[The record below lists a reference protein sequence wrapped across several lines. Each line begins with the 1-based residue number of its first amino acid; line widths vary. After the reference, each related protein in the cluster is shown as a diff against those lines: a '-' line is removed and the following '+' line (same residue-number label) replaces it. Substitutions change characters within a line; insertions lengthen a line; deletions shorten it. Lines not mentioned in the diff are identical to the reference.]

1 MGSKFC
7 VAISGF
13 KLLDPFC
20 DPLFT
25 PNYTTPTLHVLGRTD
40 VVVVEE
46 RSRMLLEVSKTARL
60 EEHDGGEP
68 GRLLVMVAKYSVIFQ
83 DTLCHRKGTGASSW
97 LTI

>member
-1 MGSKFC
+1 MIILILANLAYFGMGSKFC

-20 DPLFT
+20 DPLLT

-46 RSRMLLEVSKTARL
+46 RSRMLLEVSKNARL
-60 EEHDGGEP
+60 EEHDGGEY
-68 GRLLVMVAKYSVIFQ
+68 GRLL
-83 DTLCHRKGTGASSW
+83 LW
-97 LTI
+97 LPNIQ

>member
-1 MGSKFC
+1 MA
-7 VAISGF
+7 VSGF

-25 PNYTTPTLHVLGRTD
+25 PNYITPTLHVIGRTD

-46 RSRMLLEVSKTARL
+46 RSRMLLEVSKSRRL

-68 GRLLVMVAKYSVIFQ
+68 NHILL
-83 DTLCHRKGTGASSW
+83 W
-97 LTI
+97 LPNI

>member
-1 MGSKFC
+1 MA
-7 VAISGF
+7 VSGF

-25 PNYTTPTLHVLGRTD
+25 PNYTTPTLHVIGRTD

-46 RSRMLLEVSKTARL
+46 RSRMLIGVSKNGRL

-68 GRLLVMVAKYSVIFQ
+68 GRAYFVMAAKYLMIFFQ

-97 LTI
+97 LII

>member
-1 MGSKFC
+1 MA
-7 VAISGF
+7 VSGF

-25 PNYTTPTLHVLGRTD
+25 PNYTTPTLHVIGKTD

-46 RSRMLLEVSKTARL
+46 RSRMLLGLSKNGRL

-68 GRLLVMVAKYSVIFQ
+68 WLYLVMAARYLKIFFQ
-83 DTLCHRKGTGASSW
+83 DTLCHRKGIGASFW
-97 LTI
+97 LII